1 MQKRNEQQKELIYK
15 NIEQEK
21 PEFTLKEFASDEEMY
36 FSWYL
41 DELLEAGY
49 TYQWCF
55 EPYTYRLSTIA
66 KYDVKTQLKTR
77 TGVKRLSLLQA
88 HEYTPDF
95 GAPFTPKATGIFYST
110 LTDGKNL
117 KKTPFVANT
126 DKYGQP
132 YLIAEIKP
140 AYDKHNMIRLF
151 RINQKWMYFQNKVYV
166 QEIVVDTKNERGLFA
181 KTFTPAK
188 YLLTPTGKQRTLH
201 YTPRTLQEFI
211 SL

>member
-1 MQKRNEQQKELIYK
+1 MRNKDAQQRQLEFKKVE
-15 NIEQEK
+15 EK

-49 TYQWCF
+49 ISQWSF
-55 EPYTYRLSTIA
+55 EPYTYRLSSVA
-66 KYDVKTQLKTR
+66 KYNVETPIKTKVN
-77 TGVKRLSLLQA
+77 VKRLALLRA

-95 GAPFTPKATGIFYST
+95 GVSFNPEAHGVFYRT
-110 LTDGKNL
+110 LTEGKDL
-117 KKTPFVANT
+117 RKIPFIANI
-126 DKYGQP
+126 DSDHQP

-140 AYDKHNMIRLF
+140 AFDKHNMIRLF

-166 QEIVVDTKNERGLFA
+166 QEIIVDTKNERGLFA
-181 KTFTPAK
+181 RTFTPAK
-188 YLLTPTGKQRTLH
+188 YLLTPTGRQRTLH
-201 YTPRTLQEFI
+201 YTPRTLQEFV